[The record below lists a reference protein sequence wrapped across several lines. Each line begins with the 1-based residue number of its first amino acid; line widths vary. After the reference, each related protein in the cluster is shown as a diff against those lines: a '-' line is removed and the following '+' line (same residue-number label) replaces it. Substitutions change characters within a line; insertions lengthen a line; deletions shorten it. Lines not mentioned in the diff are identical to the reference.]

1 MFPIIQVTM
10 KESLTTQQ
18 ELKLNTAKSRVTELS
33 GMHEHLEKEN
43 TQLRKDKALLVDH
56 VNDVQKKVRLMLLI
70 ETSD

>member
-1 MFPIIQVTM
+1 M

-70 ETSD
+70 ETSDWC